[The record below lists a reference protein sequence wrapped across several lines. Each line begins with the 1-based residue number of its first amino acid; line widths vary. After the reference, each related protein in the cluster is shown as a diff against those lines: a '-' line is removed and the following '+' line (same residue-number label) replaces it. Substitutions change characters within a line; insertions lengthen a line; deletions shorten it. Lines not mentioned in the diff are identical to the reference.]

1 MSALVVLQARMGS
14 TRLPGKILADVGGHS
29 VLTRCV
35 RRLEASRVGP
45 VIVATTTEAADA
57 ATEAEAVRLG
67 APVYRGERDDV
78 LARYMGAIAWWGGA
92 EYVIRATA
100 DNPAVDPEAC
110 RRVLERLAR
119 GADYVV
125 EVGLPVGAAVEG
137 VRVGVLADAA
147 RRATDPYDREHV
159 TAFVR
164 RARHLYCVAEP
175 PAPAALRCPGLR
187 LTVDTA
193 DDLAFVRRVYA
204 EAGDRLLA
212 PLADLIAAA
221 ARIGPMRRSA

>member
-1 MSALVVLQARMGS
+1 MSALIVLQARMGS

-29 VLTRCV
+29 VLARCV
-35 RRLEASRVGP
+35 RRLEASGVGP
-45 VIVATTTEAADA
+45 VIVATTTADADA

-67 APVYRGERDDV
+67 APVYRGDATDV
-78 LARYMGAIAWWGGA
+78 LARYMGAVAWWGGA
-92 EYVIRATA
+92 RYVVRATA
-100 DNPAVDPEAC
+100 DNPAVDPDAC
-110 RRVLERLAR
+110 RRVLERLDR

-125 EVGLPVGAAVEG
+125 EVGLPVGTAVEG

-159 TAFVR
+159 TAFIR
-164 RARHLYCVAEP
+164 RARHLYRVVEP
-175 PAPAALRCPGLR
+175 AAPAALWRPALR

-204 EAGDRLLA
+204 EAGDGLLA